1 VWSAGVAASLLTV
14 WSNALNP
21 RSRERGGRTTIQRG
35 GDRCKLSKI
44 PNCTVCPSD
53 SRFHSITKDLRR
65 FREMPSFA
73 LSRRQHGFESRWG
86 YKIKRPLTRPD
97 TAPSQ
102 PVRLWLHRQGRART
116 QKLPPV
122 LPSAELQIIRLCSP
136 KHGWSAG
143 GVVLSRGWTSPGTA
157 GPLHP
162 AITCQRATRR
172 VGDHQARS
180 IRLKDAGR
188 RQKLAIAGGFP
199 GPFTFHQNREE
210 EMINELDRLMT
221 IADLSEM
228 LGVC

>member
-102 PVRLWLHRQGRART
+102 PVRPWLHRQGRARDAET
-116 QKLPPV
+116 PACAAFGRAPDHPTLLAQTWLECRRSGAVARLDLAWDRRAFAPCNYMPKGYPTCRRPP
-122 LPSAELQIIRLCSP
+122 S
-136 KHGWSAG
+136 
-143 GVVLSRGWTSPGTA
+143 
-157 GPLHP
+157 
-162 AITCQRATRR
+162 
-172 VGDHQARS
+172 
-180 IRLKDAGR
+180 
-188 RQKLAIAGGFP
+188 
-199 GPFTFHQNREE
+199 TF
-210 EMINELDRLMT
+210 DPP
-221 IADLSEM
+221 
-228 LGVC
+228 